1 MICTACREEHPSV
14 RVTCPCG
21 ELWSC
26 TCPRRGYTA
35 LAGTPQGAQ
44 ELLARMPLKTPTKS
58 NQNAKIAKNKQ
69 KKG

>member
-1 MICTACREEHPSV
+1 MICTSCQSEHPSV

-26 TCPRRGYTA
+26 TCPERGFTA

-44 ELLARMPLKTPTKS
+44 ELLSKMPLKTPIKFNQTPKS
-58 NQNAKIAKNKQ
+58 AKKQQ